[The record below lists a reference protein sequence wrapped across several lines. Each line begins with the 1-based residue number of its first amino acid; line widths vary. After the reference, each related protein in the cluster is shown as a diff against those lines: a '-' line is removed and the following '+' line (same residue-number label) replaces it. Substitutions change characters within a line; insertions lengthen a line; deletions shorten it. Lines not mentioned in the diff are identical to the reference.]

1 MLYHDSPA
9 AMTLSVL
16 FVIGNPSAVA
26 PLHCTTVPFSLVVA
40 VNVRVEVMSATVA
53 LITVMGFAV
62 FVRVA
67 TKSMLSH
74 CGGVTSL
81 QSTLIPIGVE
91 SSRNRI
97 RVLPLMYG
105 STIQSN

>member
-16 FVIGNPSAVA
+16 FVIGNPSAVD
-26 PLHCTTVPFSLVVA
+26 PLHCTTVPFSLIVA

-53 LITVMGFAV
+53 LITVMELAV

-74 CGGVTSL
+74 CGGETPL
-81 QSTLIPIGVE
+81 QSTLLPIGVE

-97 RVLPLMYG
+97 RVLLVMYG
-105 STIQSN
+105 STIQSS